1 MNTKVIVSLTSH
13 GVRVKNVMRTI
24 FSLINGIFK
33 DIKIVLTLYK
43 DDVHSI
49 NEDLQLCIDNDIV
62 ELIIADKDL
71 GPHCKYF
78 YCMKKY
84 KNLPIIT
91 VDDDIQYPKDT
102 IENMYNT
109 WLKHKDSIIARRSF
123 NISFTNGKINS
134 YLSWLNNFSGITSEP
149 SHKVFATGVGG
160 IFYPPDALKIS
171 DDLIPEILD
180 MKYDDDTYLKVL
192 ELRNDVKV
200 MNIVHTGDY
209 NVLYAKNLDD
219 EETQSIALYKR
230 NINCYDKNISKY
242 IELFNKCKE

>member
-1 MNTKVIVSLTSH
+1 
-13 GVRVKNVMRTI
+13 
-24 FSLINGIFK
+24 
-33 DIKIVLTLYK
+33 
-43 DDVHSI
+43 
-49 NEDLQLCIDNDIV
+49 
-62 ELIIADKDL
+62 
-71 GPHCKYF
+71 
-78 YCMKKY
+78 MKKY